1 MSFSLPAFPVE
12 ALPERLG
19 CFVRHAA
26 ESLSCPVD
34 FVGVFALSVM
44 SSAVGT
50 ARAIRLKSGWTEP
63 AVLYT
68 AVVAP
73 PASKKSPAIKVALS
87 PVHQKQMAHKY
98 EYDQRKAEFEVEI
111 ETWESQKKKG
121 PKPIGPVM
129 RRNYVSDF
137 TIEALARILQYNPKG
152 VLLGLDEVA
161 SWMKSMDQYR
171 KGKGSDLDKWLSM
184 WTCSAFTVD
193 RAAKDEPIVL
203 ERPFISVTGGIQ
215 PDRLNLFKSSN
226 EDGFIERILFA
237 FPEPVPDRWVEDGI
251 SPTVQKAYID
261 LYNQLCDL
269 QPEIQSGTFT
279 PQPIILDFAP
289 EAKKQFIQYFYH
301 NLEDINLEVDP
312 YLKPAFKKIEA
323 YTARFALLMQLCQNP
338 DSLLIEPPAVASAA
352 VLAEYFKGHARKV
365 SAHLKG
371 IRVNDRL
378 LRAVMALRSHGGPM
392 TLRECYTKK
401 VAGCKNA
408 ASAKKLFKEL
418 AEAGYGKMVE
428 APNTTGGR
436 KTYQFQLRIF
446 DAAIGNQLL

>member
-1 MSFSLPAFPVE
+1 MSFSLPAFPVD

-19 CFVRHAA
+19 CYVRHAA

-34 FVGVFALSVM
+34 FVGVFALAVM

-50 ARAIRLKSGWTEP
+50 ARAIRLKPGWTEP

-73 PASKKSPAIKVALS
+73 PASKKSPAIKAALI

-98 EYDQRKAEFEVEI
+98 EYDQRKAEFEVEM

-121 PKPIGPVM
+121 PQPAKPIM
-129 RRNYVSDF
+129 QRNFVSDF
-137 TIEALARILQYNPKG
+137 TIEALARILQFNPKG

-161 SWMKSMDQYR
+161 SWVKSMDQYR

-215 PDRLNLFKSSN
+215 PDRLKLFKSSD
-226 EDGFIERILFA
+226 EDGFIERVLFA
-237 FPEPVPDRWVEDGI
+237 FPDPVPDRWVEEGI

-261 LYNQLCDL
+261 LYNQLYEL

-279 PQPIILDFAP
+279 PQPVVLDFSP
-289 EAKKQFIQYFYH
+289 DAKKQFIHYFYH
-301 NLEDINLEVDP
+301 NLADIETEVDP
-312 YLKPAFKKIEA
+312 YLKPAFKKVEA

-338 DSLLIEPPAVASAA
+338 NSLLIEPPAVASAA
-352 VLAEYFKGHARKV
+352 VLAEYFKAHARKV

-371 IRVNDRL
+371 ERINDRL
-378 LRAVMALRSHGGPM
+378 LRAVQALRSHGGPM

-401 VAGCKNA
+401 VAGCKDA
-408 ASAKKLFKEL
+408 GSARKLFKEL
-418 AEAGYGKMVE
+418 AEAGYGKIAE
-428 APNTTGGR
+428 TKNPSGGR
-436 KTYQFQLRIF
+436 KTEEFRLRIYE
-446 DAAIGNQLL
+446 AAISNQTL